1 LGGPSLNY
9 NVYASTNVAT
19 PMTNWWLLGSTTANG
34 SGVIQFTDTQAT
46 NSQRFYRFG
55 Q

>member
-1 LGGPSLNY
+1 MLWRL
-9 NVYASTNVAT
+9 ASTDVSQ
-19 PMTNWWLLGSTTANG
+19 PMASWTVIGMAKANG

-46 NSQRFYRFG
+46 QPQKYYRFG